1 MALDSILL
9 LGAIVLLV
17 AIGSS
22 RLGARLGLP
31 ALILFLAIG
40 MGVASLGFPLKDAD
54 LAHALGFAALVV
66 ILYEGGITTRWQD
79 IQRSLPMAT
88 LLATVG
94 VLVSIFLVGAFGYI
108 ALGMPLSLALLFG
121 AITAP
126 TDSAAVFSVL
136 RRVPLPARLR
146 ATLEAESGLNDAPVV
161 LLVSAATSLAVG
173 TSHVSGLP
181 VTLVLIVGEF
191 LGGIALGVA
200 LGWLGAMG
208 LRRIALPS
216 SGLYPLA
223 AMAWAVFA
231 YGIGTTLHL
240 SGFAA
245 VYTCAVVLGNASLPH
260 RMATRS
266 FAEGLGWVAQI
277 GLFVMLGLLAN
288 PAAITLG
295 EIGFGIAAGLFLT
308 FVARPVSVFVCAVW
322 FRMPWREQAFLSWAG
337 LRGAVPIIL
346 ATVPMAAGLTGS
358 GHLFNVVIV
367 FVVVFTLLQAPTLP
381 WSARVLGLTEGV
393 PDDVEVEVAPL
404 DRIQADMMQV
414 TVPDGS
420 HLAGLEI
427 IELRLPRTAVVSLIV
442 RDGESI
448 VPAPTTRIM
457 IGDALLIVTSKQVR
471 VQTEER
477 LRVLGRGGRLARWN
491 HASDTPAPRPR
502 RMPKLFRL
510 PGP

>member
-367 FVVVFTLLQAPTLP
+367 FVVVFTL
-381 WSARVLGLTEGV
+381 
-393 PDDVEVEVAPL
+393 
-404 DRIQADMMQV
+404 
-414 TVPDGS
+414 PDGS